1 MRRRAAESA
10 RGGFRPRP
18 RAHAAAALLV
28 LLAAGA
34 ALGQAN
40 RTVEGAVL
48 DAANH
53 PIPQAVVYLKNTQT
67 QSVETYI
74 TGQHGRFYFHAV
86 APNTNFQVYAIY
98 RGHRSKTR
106 TVSAY
111 NTSPVVRVDLTLPL
125 ILH

>member
-1 MRRRAAESA
+1 MTRQAADSAGGGRRPRRRL
-10 RGGFRPRP
+10 P
-18 RAHAAAALLV
+18 AAAALLV
-28 LLAAGA
+28 LFAAGA

-40 RTVEGAVL
+40 RTVEGTVL

-53 PIPQAVVYLKNTQT
+53 PVAQAVVYLKNAQT

-74 TGQHGRFYFHAV
+74 TGRRGRFYFHAV
-86 APNTNFQVYAIY
+86 APNANFQVYAVY
-98 RGHRSKTR
+98 HRHRSKTR
-106 TVSAY
+106 SVSAY